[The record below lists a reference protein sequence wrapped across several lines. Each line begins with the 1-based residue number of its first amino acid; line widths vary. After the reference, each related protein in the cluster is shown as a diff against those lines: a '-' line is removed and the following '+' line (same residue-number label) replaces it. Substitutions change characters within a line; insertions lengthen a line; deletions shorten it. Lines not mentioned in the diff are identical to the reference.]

1 MNRNKYPGVYPN
13 TSSISMIFN
22 YLGTQV
28 KKTYKIIPS
37 KRNLLYVY
45 NEKLKILELIEKG
58 EFDLEEF
65 RSDNKKS
72 GASSKKKTYTFE
84 EMYMEFVLSYGSER
98 SPATMDGYRRIANK
112 IAISVGSKPM
122 DYISPSELRK
132 LLKSDYKNRNAKSIS
147 EMINVW
153 RRAHEMLS
161 QQLKV
166 TRYQTS
172 DFEGLKWEAKKPD
185 PYTKEEVLL
194 IYKNIDKFNPISLGL
209 VLSIST
215 GLRPSEVAAL
225 AVEDLDMS
233 ANPPTLS
240 VKRSLTVRG
249 RYKLPK
255 STSSRRTIELSQFA
269 VNVIEAILPR
279 VRKNKE
285 VIHVMQ
291 KDYQSL
297 LTEEVTFLFRSIK
310 GGRFKSTSHFTRRIA
325 VSFNKELRSLNIRY
339 KPLRFGRQSF
349 ATFCLEMGATFMSV
363 AKELGHRDQR
373 ILEDHYSSAKH
384 AEPTHKVINR
394 RFNKNNKNNKND
406 KNDKNDK
413 NKNPK
418 K

>member
-1 MNRNKYPGVYPN
+1 MRTNKYPGVYAN
-13 TSSISMIFN
+13 TLSISMVFN
-22 YLGTQV
+22 YFGTQV

-65 RSDNKKS
+65 RAENKKS
-72 GASSKKKTYTFE
+72 GAKSKARSYTFE
-84 EMYMEFVLSYGSER
+84 DMYREFVLAYGSER
-98 SPATMDGYRRIANK
+98 SPTTMDGYRRIANK
-112 IAISVGSKPM
+112 IAISVGNKPM

-132 LLKSDYKNRNAKSIS
+132 LLKSDYKNRNVKSIS

-161 QQLKV
+161 QHLKV

-172 DFEGLKWEAKKPD
+172 EFTGLKWEAKKPD
-185 PYTKEEVLL
+185 PYIKEEVLVIFENL
-194 IYKNIDKFNPISLGL
+194 DKFTLTPLAL
-209 VLSIST
+209 ALSIAT
-215 GLRPSEVAAL
+215 GLRPCEVAAL
-225 AVEDLDMS
+225 ALEDLDMS
-233 ANPPTLS
+233 ANPPTLT

-249 RYKLPK
+249 GYKLPK
-255 STSSRRTIELSQFA
+255 SDTSYRTIELSQFA
-269 VNVIEAILPR
+269 VNVIEAILPL
-279 VRKNKE
+279 VHHKKE

-291 KDYQSL
+291 KDYQTL
-297 LTEEVTFLFRSIK
+297 IPEEITFLFRSIK

-325 VSFNKELRSLNIRY
+325 VSFENELKCLNIKY

-373 ILEDHYSSAKH
+373 VLEDHYSSAKH
-384 AEPTHKVINR
+384 AEPTHKVLNR
-394 RFNKNNKNNKND
+394 RFNMNNKKR
-406 KNDKNDK
+406 
-413 NKNPK
+413 
-418 K
+418 